1 MQLDFNALEPLERYR
16 WLASTITPRPIA
28 WVSSQ
33 SDAGVSNLAPF
44 SFFQVIS
51 DDPPTLMV
59 NVNHRADGGL
69 KDTLLNVQAS
79 GELVIQ
85 LVSFAQAEAMNASA
99 AMLPYGISEF
109 EQCGIASLPSQRV
122 APPRVAG
129 AAVAFECRVAQIQA
143 YPADKP
149 NCHLI
154 FAEVLLAHIDDAVLN
169 EQGRIDSQ
177 VIPAPCSAL
186 SCNAPRGVAAAT
198 ATSPLQHRRIPPAL
212 PAGTNPRHM
221 LAGRQWRRPAASPAS
236 R

>member
-1 MQLDFNALEPLERYR
+1 MQLDFSALEPLERYR
-16 WLASTITPRPIA
+16 WLASTIPPRPIA
-28 WVSSQ
+28 WVSSL

-99 AMLPYGISEF
+99 AVLPYGISEF

-122 APPRVAG
+122 APPRRQWLSPPVAALGVAPPLG
-129 AAVAFECRVAQIQA
+129 ALPPQQPLLRFNTDA
-143 YPADKP
+143 YPQRYRQAPTPGICWQGGSGED
-149 NCHLI
+149 
-154 FAEVLLAHIDDAVLN
+154 LL
-169 EQGRIDSQ
+169 
-177 VIPAPCSAL
+177 
-186 SCNAPRGVAAAT
+186 
-198 ATSPLQHRRIPPAL
+198 HRRPVGEQQLQAEQQADHAPDHRVIA
-212 PAGTNPRHM
+212 
-221 LAGRQWRRPAASPAS
+221 
-236 R
+236 

>member
-28 WVSSQ
+28 WVSSL
-33 SDAGVSNLAPF
+33 SAEGVSNLAPF

-69 KDTLLNVQAS
+69 KDTLLNVQGS

-99 AMLPYGISEF
+99 AVLPYGISEF

-129 AAVAFECRVAQIQA
+129 AAVAFECRLAQIQA
-143 YPADKP
+143 YPAEKP

-169 EQGRIDSQ
+169 EQGRIDAHKLDL
-177 VIPAPCSAL
+177 V
-186 SCNAPRGVAAAT
+186 
-198 ATSPLQHRRIPPAL
+198 
-212 PAGTNPRHM
+212 
-221 LAGRQWRRPAASPAS
+221 GRLGGMAYSRTRDTFEMRRPG
-236 R
+236 